1 MRTSS
6 NPAFRNLPGNGQGG
20 YANFGYQGQTQT
32 QPGYG
37 YPQGPGYPAPPTA
50 ADRPMTI
57 DDVVT
62 KTAVTLGTAVVTGGL
77 SIFAGLPFGW
87 AFVAMIVGF
96 ALSLFIIFRQSS
108 NPALILA
115 YSAAEGVFLGTITQL
130 FNRWVPGV
138 ALQAIVGTV
147 AVFGVMLIVYKTGA
161 VKVTPRLTKW
171 IIGATAGALALVV
184 FNLIFSLF
192 GVNLGLRSGS
202 GALAIIVSLLFI
214 GIAAFNLLL
223 DFDMA
228 DRAIRAGAPARF
240 AWYIAFGL
248 MVTLVWLY
256 LELLR
261 LFASLQRN

>member
-1 MRTSS
+1 VRTSS

-20 YANFGYQGQTQT
+20 YAGFGYQGQTQT
-32 QPGYG
+32 GYG
-37 YPQGPGYPAPPTA
+37 YPPAPPTEA
-50 ADRPMTI
+50 ERPMTI

-77 SIFAGLPFGW
+77 SIALGLQPGW
-87 AFVAMIVGF
+87 SILAMLVGLG
-96 ALSLFIIFRQSS
+96 LSLFIIFKQST
-108 NPALILA
+108 NPAVILA
-115 YSAAEGVFLGTITQL
+115 YSAAEGVFLGTITR
-130 FNRWVPGV
+130 FFDRMVPGV

-147 AVFGVMLIVYKTGA
+147 AVFGVMLVVYKTGA

-171 IIGATAGALALVV
+171 IIGATAGALALVL
-184 FNLIFSLF
+184 FNLVFSLF
-192 GVNLGLRSGS
+192 GVDLGLRSGNTGLS
-202 GALAIIVSLLFI
+202 IIISLLFI

-228 DRAIRAGAPARF
+228 DRAIRGGAPARF
-240 AWYIAFGL
+240 GWYIAFGL